1 MEKPRRVET
10 DYITIAASPTYT
22 LTYVAWRWNGHAHQA
37 KMLDIQLRPL
47 KDRLFD
53 SITPLVPRY
62 ITPLHVTL
70 LAFLCGIQACYYAA
84 HSRHAL
90 SILFWTVNRA
100 LDCLDGALARHRQQ
114 ASDLGGFLDLLG
126 DFIVY
131 SAIPIACALPSEN
144 SGPSLWVP
152 IAALEASFH
161 INNFVLFYVAATM
174 EKHTASGQHSKRKE
188 LTSLAMKPALIE
200 GTESAIFFMAMLA
213 CPGYLA
219 QLSWCMFILVCFGV
233 VQRVAWLT
241 RVLG

>member
-1 MEKPRRVET
+1 
-10 DYITIAASPTYT
+10 
-22 LTYVAWRWNGHAHQA
+22 
-37 KMLDIQLRPL
+37 MLDIQLRPL

-53 SITPLVPRY
+53 SITPVVPRY
-62 ITPLHVTL
+62 INPLHVTL
-70 LAFLCGIQACYYAA
+70 LAFLCGIQACYCAA
-84 HSRHAL
+84 NSQHAL
-90 SILFWTVNRA
+90 SILFWSVNRA

-131 SAIPIACALPSEN
+131 STVPIACALPSEN
-144 SGPSLWVP
+144 SGPSLWIP

-200 GTESAIFFMAMLA
+200 GTESAIFFTAMLA
-213 CPGYLA
+213 YPGCLA
-219 QLSWCMFILVCFGV
+219 QLSWSMFSLVCIGIG
-233 VQRVAWLT
+233 QRIVWLIK
-241 RVLG
+241 VLA